1 MTDPPF
7 DKLLLAP
14 DGEILPSVRMFN
26 RWLVRAKPRSMFCYA
41 RDMWGPKSPRNKSPR
56 NIKAVARAVW
66 GAYQA
71 GTVELV
77 QRRNRQGTIDYLAIK
92 RRHPR

>member
-1 MTDPPF
+1 MTGSPF
-7 DKLLLAP
+7 DKLLDAP
-14 DGEILPSVRMFN
+14 DGEILPSVRKFN
-26 RWLVRAKPRSMFCYA
+26 RWLVKAKPRSIFCYA
-41 RDMWGPKSPRNKSPR
+41 QDMWGRKAPRKLR
-56 NIKAVARAVW
+56 EVAGVVW
-66 GAYQA
+66 AAYED

>member
-1 MTDPPF
+1 MTDSPF

-14 DGEILPSVRMFN
+14 DSEILRKFN
-26 RWLVRAKPRSMFCYA
+26 RWLVRAKPRSIFCYA
-41 RDMWGPKSPRNKSPR
+41 RDMWGHKSPRKMRVVAS
-56 NIKAVARAVW
+56 AVR
-66 GAYQA
+66 GAYEA

>member
-1 MTDPPF
+1 MTDSPF
-7 DKLLLAP
+7 DKLLHAS
-14 DGEILPSVRMFN
+14 DSEILPSVRKFN
-26 RWLVRAKPRSMFCYA
+26 RWLVRAKPRAIFCYA
-41 RDMWGPKSPRNKSPR
+41 RDMWGH
-56 NIKAVARAVW
+56 KASRKLREVAGVVW
-66 GAYQA
+66 AAYED

>member
-1 MTDPPF
+1 MTGSPF
-7 DKLLLAP
+7 DKILGAP
-14 DGEILPSVRMFN
+14 DGEILPSVQKFN
-26 RWLVRAKPRSMFCYA
+26 RWLVKAQTESQYSATRS
-41 RDMWGPKSPRNKSPR
+41 DMWGRKAPRKLR
-56 NIKAVARAVW
+56 EVAGAVW
-66 GAYQA
+66 AAYED